1 MKPLDP
7 IKQERII
14 DAVFAIAG
22 TQGIAGINIALISK
36 EAGIGVGS
44 IYTYFKNKEEL
55 IQAAFFS
62 VEDKITKEMYAG
74 FDIAIPV
81 KISFK
86 RIFMNTLKYR
96 LRHYNQTVFID
107 QYIQSNYIQ
116 LNFDKQ
122 IKEFERKNSA
132 LYELINKGQK
142 EGVLVKI
149 LPFTMICYIIGSIRS
164 ASNGMAQ
171 KYIPLKKQV
180 IEECF
185 NMMWKGISN

>member
-14 DAVFAIAG
+14 EAVFAIAG

-74 FDIAIPV
+74 FDIAVPV

-122 IKEFERKNSA
+122 IKQFERKNSA
-132 LYELINKGQK
+132 LYELIQKGQK

-180 IEECF
+180 VEECF

>member
-14 DAVFAIAG
+14 EAVFAIAG

>member
-7 IKQERII
+7 IKEERII
-14 DAVFAIAG
+14 EAVFTIAG
-22 TQGIAGINIALISK
+22 IHGIAGINIARISK

-55 IQAAFFS
+55 IQAAYVS

-74 FDIAIPV
+74 FDINIPV

-96 LRHYNQTVFID
+96 LRHYNETVFID
-107 QYIQSNYIQ
+107 QYVQSNYVQ

-122 IKEFERKNSA
+122 IKDFEIKNSS
-132 LYELINKGQK
+132 LYDLIQKGQK
-142 EGVLVKI
+142 EGVLVMFT
-149 LPFTMICYIIGSIRS
+149 PFTMICYIIGAIRS
-164 ASNGMAQ
+164 ASNGIAQ
-171 KYIPLKKQV
+171 KFIPLQKQV
-180 IEECF
+180 IDDCF
-185 NMMWKGISN
+185 NMMWKGISS